1 MGHSEFDPAVRE
13 RRPWN
18 AARMVGAKLALQPQQ
33 VWTIRF
39 WLSRDGRLRD
49 RALFD
54 LAIDRGLTVGPVAA
68 FSS

>member
-39 WLSRDGRLRD
+39 WLSRDGRAGRSFLELAA
-49 RALFD
+49 ALTH
-54 LAIDRGLTVGPVAA
+54 AGRSAG
-68 FSS
+68 